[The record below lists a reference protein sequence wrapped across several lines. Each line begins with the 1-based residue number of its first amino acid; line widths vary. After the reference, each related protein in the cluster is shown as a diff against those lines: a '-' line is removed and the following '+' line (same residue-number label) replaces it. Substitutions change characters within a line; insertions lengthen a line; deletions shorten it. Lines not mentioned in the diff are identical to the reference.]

1 MNLWRTSLS
10 SAGGRGG
17 AVTDAPRPAPPPRRP
32 PVDERLAEIAERP
45 LEERPAAFE
54 ELHRDLETRL
64 RASET

>member
-1 MNLWRTSLS
+1 M
-10 SAGGRGG
+10 
-17 AVTDAPRPAPPPRRP
+17 TDAPRPAPPPRRP